1 MFFTLL
7 CLFVYLVFSLNFMS
21 MEDKSLFVCRKCWH
35 WSAYLIKLDTWY
47 WPRMVPY

>member
-1 MFFTLL
+1 
-7 CLFVYLVFSLNFMS
+7 

-47 WPRMVPY
+47 